1 MPRNEAAQA
10 LMPILKGC
18 ADVIASQGFPDAM
31 AGPYV
36 RGDVGTVDKHLA
48 AYETVG
54 PTQLQM
60 YAAAA
65 LCGLPHAAEKAVAS
79 SDDVAAIEVR
89 LRAVLDSLAS
99 ARL

>member
-1 MPRNEAAQA
+1 MHGSLGDMRRAQ
-10 LMPILKGC
+10 PTPHPEPC
-18 ADVIASQGFPDAM
+18 PDAM